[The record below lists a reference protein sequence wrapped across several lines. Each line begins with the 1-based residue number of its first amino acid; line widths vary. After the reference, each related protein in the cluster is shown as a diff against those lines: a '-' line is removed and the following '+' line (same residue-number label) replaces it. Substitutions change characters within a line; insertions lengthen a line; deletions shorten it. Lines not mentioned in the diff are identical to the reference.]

1 MDTNKYL
8 LFLKIAECRNLTTA
22 ARAMN
27 YTQSAASYAI
37 DSLEKM
43 LGLNLLQR
51 THAGTELTLDGN
63 VLLPAIRDLIECEK
77 RIHALAKSII
87 TLQTGDLKIGS
98 FTTLLVTFLPGVL
111 RIFHER
117 YPNIRLEI
125 YSGNGGYRDVE
136 RALQGGLVDCS
147 FTCRPVS
154 SDLHCIDL
162 FDDPFLAVLPPN
174 HHLAGAEGP
183 IQLEQLIDTPFLT
196 FPSNNNFDFAY
207 IQEHYQF
214 NPRSLL
220 TLPDSHS
227 MLAMADAG
235 LGCTILP
242 QMFLKSSH
250 YRAAVKEIAGHPKRT
265 ICFAYRATENMSPRV
280 KALLSIV
287 QTTLEE
293 DA

>member
-8 LFLKIAECRNLTTA
+8 LFLKIAELRNLTTA
-22 ARAMN
+22 AKAMN
-27 YTQSAASYAI
+27 YTQSAASHAI

-43 LGLNLLQR
+43 LGINLLQR
-51 THAGTELTLDGN
+51 THAGTELSLDGN
-63 VLLPAIRDLIECEK
+63 VLLPAIKDLIECEK
-77 RIHALAKSII
+77 RIQSLAKSII

-98 FTTLLVTFLPGVL
+98 FTTLLVSFLPSVL
-111 RIFHER
+111 RVFHER
-117 YPNIRLEI
+117 YPNIRIEI

-154 SDLHCIDL
+154 PDLKCIDL

-174 HHLAGAEGP
+174 HPLANAEGP
-183 IQLEQLIDTPFLT
+183 IRVEQLIDTPFLT

-207 IQEHYQF
+207 IQELYNF
-214 NPRSLL
+214 TPRSLL

-250 YRAAVKEIAGHPKRT
+250 YRAAVKEIDGHPKRT
-265 ICFAYRATENMSPRV
+265 ICFAYRATENMSPRI

-287 QTTLEE
+287 QTTLEAS
-293 DA
+293 D